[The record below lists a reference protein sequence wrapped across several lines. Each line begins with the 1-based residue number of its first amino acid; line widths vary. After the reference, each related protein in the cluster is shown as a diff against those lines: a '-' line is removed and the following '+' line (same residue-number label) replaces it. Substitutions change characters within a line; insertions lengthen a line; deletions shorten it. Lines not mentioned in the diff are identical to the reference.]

1 MLGNNLSTLCHELKQ
16 LSAECVHLKE
26 KYKMKQQDDMNRVR
40 ACVCMCVCACACVCV
55 CMCVRCGGR
64 LHMSSLCYQLLHIHN
79 IVLVVIYPPPSMTYN
94 G

>member
-40 ACVCMCVCACACVCV
+40 ACVCMCVCARVCVCV
-55 CMCVRCGGR
+55 YVCEVRG
-64 LHMSSLCYQLLHIHN
+64 SSSYVVFVLP
-79 IVLVVIYPPPSMTYN
+79 IVTHS
-94 G
+94 